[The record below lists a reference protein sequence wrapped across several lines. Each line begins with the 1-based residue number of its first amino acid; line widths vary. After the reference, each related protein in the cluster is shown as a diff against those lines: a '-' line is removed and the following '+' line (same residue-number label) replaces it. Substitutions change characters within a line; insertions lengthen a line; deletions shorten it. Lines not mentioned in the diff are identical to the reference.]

1 MKGVFTVSENET
13 LRQQLLYAPKN
24 GYDRLS
30 ETDRAAMRAYCQ
42 DYMHFLDAAKTERE
56 AVTEA
61 IAQAEALG
69 FVPYERGMVLEPGT
83 KIYKSVRGKALMLAV
98 MGRETL
104 DHGANIAAAHVDS
117 PRLDLKPIPLYEKD
131 EICLLKTHY
140 YGGIKKYQ
148 WVTTPLSLHGVLVKN
163 DGTTVTVR
171 VGEDEG
177 DPVFCVTD
185 LLPHLAA
192 DQMKRPAA
200 ELIRGEELNLVV
212 GSLPFRDDEASER
225 VKLNLLKTLF
235 EKYGVTEADFLSAEL
250 EVVPAFKAGDVG
262 FDRSFVGGYGQDD
275 RVCAFTEMEAVFDC
289 GVPDTTVMCIFA
301 DKEEIGSCGSTGM
314 KCAFLRHFIEDL
326 AAAHGIEGRTVLKNS
341 KCLSADV
348 SAAFDPTFADVYE
361 RKNNAFVN
369 YGVSICKYT
378 GSRGKGGSSDAS
390 AEFMGWVRKILDEG
404 NVLWQTSE
412 LGKVDQGGGGT
423 VAAYIAELDVDTIDV
438 GVPVLS
444 MHAPYEM
451 TSKIDVYSTYRAFVE
466 FCKA

>member
-1 MKGVFTVSENET
+1 MNANEWKEK
-13 LRQQLLYAPKN
+13 LYLQKKN
-24 GYDRLS
+24 GGLVLS
-30 ETDRAAMRAYCQ
+30 EEELQKADAFCEEYKN
-42 DYMHFLDAAKTERE
+42 FLNSSKTERE
-56 AVTEA
+56 AVHYA
-61 IAQAEALG
+61 VARAEKLG
-69 FVPYERGMVLEPGT
+69 FTPFDAG
-83 KIYKSVRGKALMLAV
+83 KAYKAGDKVYLNNRGKALILAV
-98 MGRETL
+98 VGKKDLREGVHIL
-104 DHGANIAAAHVDS
+104 AAHTDS
-117 PRLDLKPIPLYEKD
+117 PRLDLKQVPVYED
-131 EICLLKTHY
+131 NEMGYLKTHY

-148 WVTTPLSLHGVLVKN
+148 WVTIPLALHGVLVKN
-163 DGTTVTVR
+163 DGSVVTVR
-171 VGEDEG
+171 IGEDEG
-177 DPVFCVTD
+177 DPVFCITD

-192 DQMKRPAA
+192 DQMKRPAG
-200 ELIRGEELNLVV
+200 ELIRGEELNVV
-212 GSLPFRDDEASER
+212 IGSRPFRDDDASER
-225 VKLNLLKTLF
+225 VKLNLLKLLF

-250 EVVPAFKAGDVG
+250 EVVPAFKASDVG
-262 FDRSFVGGYGQDD
+262 LDRSFVGSYGQDD
-275 RVCAFTEMEAVFDC
+275 RVCAYTEMEAVFDC

-301 DKEEIGSCGSTGM
+301 DKEEIGSVGCTGM
-314 KCAFLRHFIEDL
+314 KSAFLRHFIEDL
-326 AAAHGIEGRTVLKNS
+326 AAPYGIAGRTVLQHS
-341 KCLSADV
+341 QCLSADV
-348 SAAFDPTFADVYE
+348 SAAFDPTFPEVCE

-451 TSKIDVYSTYRAFVE
+451 TAKIDVYSAYRAFVV

>member
-1 MKGVFTVSENET
+1 MNANEWKEK
-13 LRQQLLYAPKN
+13 LYLQKKN
-24 GYDRLS
+24 GGLVLS
-30 ETDRAAMRAYCQ
+30 EEELQKADAFCEEYKN
-42 DYMHFLDAAKTERE
+42 FLNSSKTERE
-56 AVTEA
+56 AVHYA
-61 IAQAEALG
+61 VARAEKLG
-69 FVPYERGMVLEPGT
+69 FTPFDAG
-83 KIYKSVRGKALMLAV
+83 KAYKAGDKVYLNNRGKALILAV
-98 MGRETL
+98 VGKKDLREGVHIL
-104 DHGANIAAAHVDS
+104 AAHTDS
-117 PRLDLKPIPLYEKD
+117 PRLDLKQVPVYED
-131 EICLLKTHY
+131 NEMGYLKTHY

-148 WVTTPLSLHGVLVKN
+148 WVTIPLALHGVLVKN
-163 DGTTVTVR
+163 DGSVVAVR
-171 VGEDEG
+171 IGEDEG
-177 DPVFCVTD
+177 DPVFCITD

-192 DQMKRPAA
+192 DQMKRPAG
-200 ELIRGEELNLVV
+200 ELIRGEELNVV
-212 GSLPFRDDEASER
+212 IGSRPFRDDDASER
-225 VKLNLLKTLF
+225 VKLNLLKLLF

-262 FDRSFVGGYGQDD
+262 LDRSFVGSYGQDD
-275 RVCAFTEMEAVFDC
+275 RVCAYTEMEAVFDC

-301 DKEEIGSCGSTGM
+301 DKEEIGSVGCTGM
-314 KCAFLRHFIEDL
+314 KSAFLRHFIEDL
-326 AAAHGIEGRTVLKNS
+326 AAPYGIAGRTVLQHS
-341 KCLSADV
+341 QCLSADV
-348 SAAFDPTFADVYE
+348 SAAFDPTFPEVCE

-378 GSRGKGGSSDAS
+378 GARGKSGSSDAS

-451 TSKIDVYSTYRAFVE
+451 TAKIDVYSAYRAFVV

>member
-1 MKGVFTVSENET
+1 MDAKTVGK
-13 LRQQLLYAPKN
+13 QLKEELCLNPKN
-24 GYDRLS
+24 MGDVLPQEEIQKAMEFCEGYK
-30 ETDRAAMRAYCQ
+30 A
-42 DYMHFLDAAKTERE
+42 FLNAGKTERE
-56 AVTEA
+56 ASAYLVKILKEHGYEPFDYHKKYEA
-61 IAQAEALG
+61 GAK
-69 FVPYERGMVLEPGT
+69 VYYHNR
-83 KIYKSVRGKALMLAV
+83 SKALIMAV
-98 MGRETL
+98 IGTQPIEN
-104 DHGANIAAAHVDS
+104 GVNIIASHIDS
-117 PRLDLKPIPLYEKD
+117 PRLDLKPRPLYE
-131 EICLLKTHY
+131 EAQFGMFKTHY

-148 WVTTPLSLHGVLVKN
+148 WTAIPLSLHGVVMTK
-163 DGTTVTVR
+163 DGKKVEVSI
-171 VGEDEG
+171 GEEAG

-192 DQMKRPAA
+192 DQMKRPAG

-212 GSLPFRDDEASER
+212 GSLPFRDDEASEL
-225 VKLNLLKTLF
+225 VKLNILKILF

-262 FDRSFVGGYGQDD
+262 FDRSLVGGYGQDD
-275 RVCAFTEMEAVFDC
+275 RVCAFTEMEAVFNC
-289 GVPDTTVMCIFA
+289 GVPETTVMCIFA

-326 AAAHGIEGRTVLKNS
+326 AAAHGLAGRTVLAKS
-341 KCLSADV
+341 RCLSADV
-348 SAAFDPTFADVYE
+348 SAAFDPTFPDVYE
-361 RKNNAFVN
+361 RKNNAFIN

-390 AEFMGWVRKILDEG
+390 AEFMGWVRRMLDEG

-444 MHAPYEM
+444 MHAPYEL
-451 TSKIDVYSTYRAFVE
+451 TSKIDVYSTYRAFAE
-466 FCKA
+466 FCKK